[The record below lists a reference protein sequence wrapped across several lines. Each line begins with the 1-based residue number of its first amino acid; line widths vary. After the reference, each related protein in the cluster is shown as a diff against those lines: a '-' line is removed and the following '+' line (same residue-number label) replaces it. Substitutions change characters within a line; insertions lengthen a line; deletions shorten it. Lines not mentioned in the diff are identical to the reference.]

1 MNNMIESL
9 CWKRLNKT
17 DKCIKLRAWNP
28 DRPDHREAHHAPEM
42 PQHPRDRILGHWA
55 SSKRPSGIII
65 FHMGCPTTMP
75 SSVGRGALNVSSGLL
90 GPSPTRLSPPPIR
103 PVSFLCNRVATGV
116 SMSSVLWVHTNRHH
130 VGAGTRGPPT
140 HINLWFWNLCT
151 WFLKVHYC
159 LFIFFT
165 VFFDPKE
172 VGCVQ
177 IKSFGPKS
185 HLLKGNYT
193 VWNYIFWAWT
203 YEENKFLKPS
213 RHEVFLKI
221 SCWLSSS
228 LTPNAF

>member
-1 MNNMIESL
+1 MTNSFFHNFNASNIQGLSFHL
-9 CWKRLNKT
+9 TVGSILP
-17 DKCIKLRAWNP
+17 LRSNH
-28 DRPDHREAHHAPEM
+28 D
-42 PQHPRDRILGHWA
+42 IL
-55 SSKRPSGIII
+55 
-65 FHMGCPTTMP
+65 F
-75 SSVGRGALNVSSGLL
+75 
-90 GPSPTRLSPPPIR
+90 
-103 PVSFLCNRVATGV
+103 SFLSLSRTRHSANTSWMNEWMKKMRD
-116 SMSSVLWVHTNRHH
+116 HT
-130 VGAGTRGPPT
+130 
-140 HINLWFWNLCT
+140 L
-151 WFLKVHYC
+151 C

-221 SCWLSSS
+221 RCWLSSS